1 MRFIQTAAWVL
12 LCAFVFS
19 IPWEKTLYLG
29 SFGTFSR
36 GLGTAA
42 FCAGLAA
49 VLAGRSIRRL
59 NLVLVFAALFTVW
72 VCLTWFWSIDPA
84 ETVERARTFVQL
96 LGMLW
101 LIWQL
106 CRGPSRQLQLMRA
119 YVCGSLIG
127 AASAFLRYA
136 GNEQTYYRRYAA
148 QGFEPNDF
156 GIVMAL
162 SIPMAAWLAVRSTT
176 WVRWLYYGA
185 IGLQVAAVLL
195 TASRTALIATFL
207 AFGFILLTLRGATRS
222 HRIAVALLSLFL
234 LSSLVHLAPPASRK
248 RLATIPREVTRGTL
262 NKRTQIWKSGV
273 KAFKSHI
280 VLGVGAGAY
289 PAAVRPWLGDPTVR
303 GARNV
308 AHNTFLSIL
317 VECGVIGFAI
327 FSLLLGSVIFFIWQ
341 MPSAERMLWG
351 AMLLVWMAGVSTLT
365 WEQYKPTWLLFAL
378 VTTEWARSHW
388 SGERPAP

>member
-1 MRFIQTAAWVL
+1 MKFLNGVAWVL

-36 GLGTAA
+36 GLGIVA
-42 FCAGLAA
+42 FAVGLAA
-49 VLAGRSIRRL
+49 VAVSRSVRRL
-59 NLVLVFAALFTVW
+59 NLVLIFAALLTIW
-72 VCLTWFWSIDPA
+72 VCLTWFWSLDPG
-84 ETVERARTFVQL
+84 ETVARAVTFVQL

-106 CRGPSRQLQLMRA
+106 CRGPSRQAQLMQA
-119 YVCGSLIG
+119 YVWGSLVG
-127 AASAFLRYA
+127 ALSAFLRYA

-162 SIPMAAWLAVRSTT
+162 SIPMAAWLAVRSST
-176 WVRWLYYGA
+176 WKRWLFYGA
-185 IGLQVAAVLL
+185 ILVQVAAVLL
-195 TASRTALIATFL
+195 TASRTALIATFIG
-207 AFGFILLTLRGATRS
+207 FGFLLLTLRGAPRR
-222 HRIAVALLSLFL
+222 HKIAVAILTVFL
-234 LSSLVHLAPPASRK
+234 LTSLVRLAPPASRK
-248 RLATIPREVTRGTL
+248 RLATIPTEVTRGTL

-273 KAFKSHI
+273 KAFRSHM

-289 PAAVRPWLGDPTVR
+289 PAAVRPWLGDPTVP

-317 VECGVIGFAI
+317 VECGIVGFAI
-327 FSLLLGSVIFFIWQ
+327 FGLLLTSLVFFIWQ
-341 MPSAERMLWG
+341 MPPTERMLWG
-351 AMLLVWMAGVSTLT
+351 AMLLVWTAGVSTLT

-378 VTTEWARSHW
+378 ATTEWARSHW
-388 SGERPAP
+388 SERHPAS